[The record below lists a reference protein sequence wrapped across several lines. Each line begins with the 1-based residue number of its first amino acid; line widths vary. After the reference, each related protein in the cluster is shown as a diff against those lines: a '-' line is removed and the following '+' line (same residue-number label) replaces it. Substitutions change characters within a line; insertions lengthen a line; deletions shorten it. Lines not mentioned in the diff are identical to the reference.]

1 MTRIKKG
8 GACSYCGAVEGMH
21 RGVMVN
27 DGLCVYVNGCFL
39 RAGGDARRKLL
50 EVEELARARGS
61 LTGDEIEAARLKI
74 APSNH
79 VG

>member
-1 MTRIKKG
+1 MRRVAKG
-8 GACSYCGAVEGMH
+8 GPCSYCGAVEGRH

-27 DGLCVYVNGCFL
+27 DGLCVYVNGCYL

-61 LTGDEIEAARLKI
+61 LTGDEIEAERRKI
-74 APSNH
+74 APSNR